1 MATAKAQREGM
12 GSIKSELHEA
22 VCKEMKGINT
32 ASLNKIKAFA
42 SKNPSDRV
50 VTFILDNMTR
60 FMSNGHDSKYNAQLF
75 ANENDCLN
83 AIKSADYGCL
93 DKSAIEAIMNGLL
106 PGVDGESGAILRLM
120 EDEKN
125 AQRYMEFFPFV
136 KTLSKMCYLAM
147 LTRKEMSLQAR
158 VETADFQAKR
168 IAATKEAY
176 TLLNENNGFVDRLA
190 KEQSRLN
197 AEIYH
202 YEKKVEALRR
212 TKDEINNKLKNFAQL
227 YL

>member
-1 MATAKAQREGM
+1 M
-12 GSIKSELHEA
+12 GSIKSEMHEA

-50 VTFILDNMTR
+50 VTFVLDNMTR
-60 FMSNGHDSKYNAQLF
+60 FMSNGHHNKYNAQLF

-93 DKSAIEAIMNGLL
+93 DKTAIETIMNGLL
-106 PGVDGESGAILRLM
+106 PGVDGESGAILRQM

-158 VETADFQAKR
+158 VETADF
-168 IAATKEAY
+168 
-176 TLLNENNGFVDRLA
+176 
-190 KEQSRLN
+190 
-197 AEIYH
+197 
-202 YEKKVEALRR
+202 
-212 TKDEINNKLKNFAQL
+212 
-227 YL
+227 